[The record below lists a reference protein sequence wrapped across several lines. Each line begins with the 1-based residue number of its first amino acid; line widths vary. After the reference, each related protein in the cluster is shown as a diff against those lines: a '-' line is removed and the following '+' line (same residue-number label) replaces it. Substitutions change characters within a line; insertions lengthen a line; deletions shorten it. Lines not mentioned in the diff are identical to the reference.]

1 MLNTGSIFCN
11 KIEKHVPLKYLAVGP
26 WQRRHD
32 PWGPQESPS
41 LPAANGTVRNNI
53 VQLWSMPE
61 CSLLPLSPEPSN
73 KTPLSPWFT
82 IFSVTDP
89 PPSTPPLG
97 LVLHQASASLKS
109 RLELTFKN
117 PTTPGTFL
125 RMRHWASQSSKS
137 QDVGCWRALRTS
149 LSFYYETQ
157 SKHSKHFLAVSGPP
171 LHEWAK
177 VFRGNVRGAQNISW
191 RNYFQLFD
199 TGTTAIRLRMLQ
211 PESYRIYR
219 VFFLTGPP

>member
-1 MLNTGSIFCN
+1 MFGISWSWRIRSLEFRSKSKSTDFICMSSVEYWTHLLQQDWRNMFHWNTLQS
-11 KIEKHVPLKYLAVGP
+11 A
-26 WQRRHD
+26 HD
-32 PWGPQESPS
+32 KEDMILGVHKS
-41 LPAANGTVRNNI
+41 LPPCQPPME
-53 VQLWSMPE
+53 QLRTTSSNCE
-61 CSLLPLSPEPSN
+61 ACQSALYSLLSPEPSN

-149 LSFYYETQ
+149 LSFYYKTQ
-157 SKHSKHFLAVSGPP
+157 SKHSKHFRAVSGST
-171 LHEWAK
+171 WM
-177 VFRGNVRGAQNISW
+177 S
-191 RNYFQLFD
+191 
-199 TGTTAIRLRMLQ
+199 
-211 PESYRIYR
+211 
-219 VFFLTGPP
+219 